1 MKFIKIAILRL
12 SIAFFSCNEYSKTKI
27 IVSEPAENKADSRND
42 ALELEN
48 LIKKLYK
55 WSETKSSQE
64 DFEPLLVKNTDS
76 LYIGLDLKRHQKR
89 LKEFENTHFFS
100 EEFILNYDKIAVTI
114 NEKMKDK
121 SLVYYVGE
129 LPPYGNDANPWCDC
143 QDNPDKYWEKIKIQN
158 LIIKDKKATFNW
170 TWGDGFKY
178 KVKAVKENNVW
189 KISYLQGFNIQEFI
203 SK

>member
-1 MKFIKIAILRL
+1 MKFIKIAILYL
-12 SIAFFSCNEYSKTKI
+12 PIAFFSCNENSKTKI
-27 IVSEPAENKADSRND
+27 IVYEPAENKTDSRND

-76 LYIGLDLKRHQKR
+76 VYTGLDLKRHQKR
-89 LKEFENTHFFS
+89 LKELGNTHFFS
-100 EEFILNYDKIAVTI
+100 EEFIRNYDKIAVTI

-129 LPPYGNDANPWCDC
+129 LPPYGNDANTWCDC

-158 LIIKDKKATFNW
+158 LIIKDNKATFNW

>member
-1 MKFIKIAILRL
+1 MKFFKIAILCL
-12 SIAFFSCNEYSKTKI
+12 PIAFFSCNEKSKTKI
-27 IVSEPAENKADSRND
+27 IVSEPAENKTDSRND

-55 WSETKSSQE
+55 WIETKSSQE

>member
-12 SIAFFSCNEYSKTKI
+12 SIAFFSCNENSKTKI

-76 LYIGLDLKRHQKR
+76 LYTGLDWKRHQKKAER
-89 LKEFENTHFFS
+89 TRKYSFF
-100 EEFILNYDKIAVTI
+100 F
-114 NEKMKDK
+114 
-121 SLVYYVGE
+121 
-129 LPPYGNDANPWCDC
+129 
-143 QDNPDKYWEKIKIQN
+143 
-158 LIIKDKKATFNW
+158 
-170 TWGDGFKY
+170 
-178 KVKAVKENNVW
+178 
-189 KISYLQGFNIQEFI
+189 
-203 SK
+203 